1 MRAPVGENQL
11 TMKIVL
17 VNPPQEIY
25 LQGNNPKVIEKE
37 RGKNPPLGLLYVASA
52 IKKAAHHEVKIIDA
66 NLYGYNGD
74 DILAQFKEMRSDVLG
89 VSVTTFTILDALEVI
104 RTFKVVN
111 PRGKVIAGGPHVA
124 IFPRETVSLGL
135 VDVAVKREG
144 EPLINKILDAIG
156 DPESL
161 RQIKGICF
169 RHNGKIIDTGEAPY
183 INDLDSL
190 EIPDRTLL
198 PYREYYSLLGG
209 DAYSTTL
216 FTSRGCPYRC
226 AFCDR
231 PALGKKFRFHSAE
244 YVVREILQCIDL
256 GIREFLVYDDTFTVN
271 RRRVLEICDRIVEL
285 GLNITWDI
293 RARVDTVDEQML
305 RALRRAGCRAVH
317 YGVEAGSEPI
327 LKRLDKGITIPRVKE
342 IFRLTRKTGMDT
354 LAYFMIGNPGEQAG
368 DIAKSLDL
376 AKQIKPDFMHMTVFT
391 PFPATRLY
399 QEALDTGMI
408 AHDVWREFAA
418 NPRPDF
424 IPPIWPEYFTREELH
439 KIIAAS
445 YKEFYLRPAYVLR
458 RLLRLRSFS
467 EFKRKARAGLSVLRM
482 EHL

>member
-1 MRAPVGENQL
+1 
-11 TMKIVL
+11 MKIVL
-17 VNPPQEIY
+17 VNPPQRIY

-52 IKKAAHHEVKIIDA
+52 IKREARHEVRVIDA
-66 NLYGYNGD
+66 NLHGCDGED
-74 DILAQFKEMRSDVLG
+74 LLARFKDSKSDVLG
-89 VSVTTFTILDALEVI
+89 VTVTTFTILDALEVI
-104 RTFKVVN
+104 RAFKLAN
-111 PRGKVIAGGPHVA
+111 PQGRVIAGGPHAA
-124 IFPRETVSLGL
+124 IFPRETVGLGL

-144 EPLINKILDAIG
+144 EPLINAILDGIE

-161 RQIKGICF
+161 RRIEGICF
-169 RHNGKIIDTGEAPY
+169 RHNGTVIDTGEAPY

-190 EIPDRTLL
+190 DIPDRTLL
-198 PYREYYSLLGG
+198 PYQEYYSLLGG
-209 DAYSTTL
+209 DTYSTTI

-244 YVVREILQCIDL
+244 YVVREILQCVDL

-271 RRRVLEICDRIVEL
+271 RRRVMEICDRIVEL
-285 GLNITWDI
+285 GLHISWDI

-317 YGVEAGSEPI
+317 YGVEAGSERI
-327 LKRLDKGITIPRVKE
+327 LKRLEKGITIQRVRE
-342 IFRLTRKTGMDT
+342 VFHLTRKTGMDT
-354 LAYFMIGNPGEQAG
+354 LAYFMIGNPGEQTE

-399 QEALDTGMI
+399 QEALDSGMI
-408 AHDVWREFAA
+408 PRDVWREFAA

-424 IPPIWPEYFTREELH
+424 IPPIWPENFTREELH

-445 YKEFYLRPAYVLR
+445 YRGFYLRPAYVLR

-467 EFKRKARAGLSVLRM
+467 EFKRKAKAGLGVLRM
-482 EHL
+482 ERL